1 MIVEN
6 VIRREDSDMA
16 IEGLLNTDLAV
27 EERERFERNVEIP
40 GVILEKSFVKSIALQ
55 ITRMDII
62 NREGEENMGKPI
74 GTYVTMESPAIREND
89 PEEVTAKKPYEILVK
104 HLVKE
109 IKLLL
114 NKEQNEK
121 VLLVGLGNKNATPDA
136 LGPKTIE
143 KIIPGETVMC
153 IAPGVLA
160 QTGMETFKIVKGIVS
175 ENKPD
180 KIIVVDSLA
189 ARNARRLGA
198 TIQITDTGI
207 IPGSGIGNYRMGI
220 NKETVGVDVI
230 AIGVPMVVKGMT
242 IVHDVIMEMVSNL
255 EEEFVNNVKDELSMY
270 ASDNPT
276 IEDMYVTPKDVDEMI
291 ERLSNIIAEGINRI
305 EE

>member
-1 MIVEN
+1 
-6 VIRREDSDMA
+6 MA